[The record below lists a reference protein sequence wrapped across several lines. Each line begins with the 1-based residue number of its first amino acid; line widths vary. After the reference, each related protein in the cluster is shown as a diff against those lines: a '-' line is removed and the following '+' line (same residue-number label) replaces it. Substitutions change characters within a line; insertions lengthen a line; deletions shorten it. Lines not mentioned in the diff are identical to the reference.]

1 MASILSPI
9 WPPQPAGGRATNAAT
24 WALDGAGRAF
34 RPATDSSADTART
47 ARRGGPMKNLERG
60 ELYRL
65 IALNLAVLLEGAAL
79 LSILLRIGLLPIG
92 TVYGNIVSVA
102 VWVLPTVVGLL
113 ARRFEAAILLA
124 GLPFWLI
131 PVCYLPPHTPPRTF
145 TLFRPRPLSPP

>member
-1 MASILSPI
+1 MASILYPI

-24 WALDGAGRAF
+24 WALDGAGSAF

-113 ARRFEAAILLA
+113 ARRFEGAIVLA
-124 GLPFWLI
+124 GLPFLLLS
-131 PVCYLPPHTPPRTF
+131 VFSLLRLAPPRDSD
-145 TLFRPRPLSPP
+145 LFPP

>member
-1 MASILSPI
+1 MASILYPI
-9 WPPQPAGGRATNAAT
+9 WPAQPAGGRATNAAT
-24 WALDGAGRAF
+24 WALDGTGSAF

-92 TVYGNIVSVA
+92 TVYGNIVSGA
-102 VWVLPTVVGLL
+102 VWVLPTLVGLL

-124 GLPFWLI
+124 G
-131 PVCYLPPHTPPRTF
+131 V
-145 TLFRPRPLSPP
+145 PLSPLAGGFPSPYPPPRHLHLFLVGP

>member
-1 MASILSPI
+1 
-9 WPPQPAGGRATNAAT
+9 
-24 WALDGAGRAF
+24 
-34 RPATDSSADTART
+34 
-47 ARRGGPMKNLERG
+47 MKNLERG

-79 LSILLRIGLLPIG
+79 LSILLRIGLLPIV

-124 GLPFWLI
+124 VLPFWLI
-131 PVCYLPPHTPPRTF
+131 AVVYLARYAPPWNLDLFSLGPLAGRVAAATFLLGGLGFLGWLLRRALFGAKSTSTPV
-145 TLFRPRPLSPP
+145 